1 VLTEAGQGKVERVW
15 KAFSDAPDDM
25 IVPPMLPVGGVQIQN
40 PMALHCWPK
49 PLLSPQPSSST
60 RKRKLHTSTPA
71 SLRRVWFLSFGRN
84 VTPEAH
90 VVFSAADWDQF
101 QPAPGSSAPS
111 GSTSGST

>member
-1 VLTEAGQGKVERVW
+1 MLTEAGQGKVERVW
-15 KAFSDAPDDM
+15 KAFNDAPDDM

-49 PLLSPQPSSST
+49 PLLSPQPSSSAK
-60 RKRKLHTSTPA
+60 KRKLNTSTPA

-90 VVFSAADWDQF
+90 VVFSAADWAPF
-101 QPAPGSSAPS
+101 QPVPGSSAPS
-111 GSTSGST
+111 GSTPGST